1 MRDLLTALALVL
13 VIEGALYALFPV
25 AMRDMLTRMM
35 EIPDRTLRVCG
46 VVAVAVGVVAVWAIR
61 G

>member
-1 MRDLLTALALVL
+1 MQDLLTALALVL

-35 EIPDRTLRVCG
+35 EVPDRTLRLCG
-46 VVAVAVGVVAVWAIR
+46 LVAVAVGVVAVWAIR

>member
-46 VVAVAVGVVAVWAIR
+46 VIAVAVGVVAVWAIR